1 MYQGKL
7 VLGLLLGS
15 ALALGGCAADGTSL
29 LTTGSLGGNETKVAE
44 SDRISP
50 ECMKLMAKIQE
61 LRQEGTPDR
70 VEKISSGK
78 SSTVNIKRSALAK
91 LTELDKAN
99 SEFQL
104 KCSKLAP
111 TTAAAATPA
120 PAAGATAAPAKQA
133 ATTATNTQQAAA
145 AAQ

>member
-7 VLGLLLGS
+7 VSGLLLGC

-29 LTTGSLGGNETKVAE
+29 LTTGSLGGNDAKVAE

-70 VEKISSGK
+70 VEKISNGK
-78 SSTVNIKRSALAK
+78 GATVNIKRSALAK

-99 SEFQL
+99 TEFQM

-111 TTAAAATPA
+111 TTAAATPEKPASTAAAT
-120 PAAGATAAPAKQA
+120 TAAPAKP
-133 ATTATNTQQAAA
+133 ATDTQQAAA
-145 AAQ
+145 AQ